1 MTAPIVQAEYEQ
13 LKQIETKFGQLRD
26 RVSSLQQQLN
36 QLHQQ
41 LASSWHGDAFKAF
54 ESEYTGEVVPAL
66 KRLENNFNVAQSV
79 TGEISKIFRQAEEEA
94 AGLFKGKM
102 VAAAAAKKD
111 EGSWLSK
118 AWNKASDWVHGALDV
133 VGFIPGFGEIADG
146 VNALIYLAEG
156 RHLEAA
162 ISAAAM
168 IPIVGDAGKIGK
180 WGVKAGK
187 EIAEEI
193 AEEGAERA
201 VKEVAEE
208 VVEEGAER
216 VVKNVAQETL
226 EETAERIPN
235 IASNLPKNPDD
246 LLKQGWKEV
255 SHPKAAANGH
265 RTFEDPSGLTM
276 RFDKGKPGEP
286 GFEGVDHYHIENPHA
301 THKKVDKYFDR
312 NGNPVNNGS
321 GPSHIV
327 VE

>member
-13 LKQIETKFGQLRD
+13 LKQIATKFGQLRD

-54 ESEYTGEVVPAL
+54 EHEYTGEVVPAL
-66 KRLENNFNVAQSV
+66 KRLENNFSVAQSV

-94 AGLFKGKM
+94 AGLFKDKII
-102 VAAAAAKKD
+102 AAAAAKKD
-111 EGSWLSK
+111 EGGWLSK

-168 IPIVGDAGKIGK
+168 IPIVGDAGKLGK

-187 EIAEEI
+187 EIVEEI

-216 VVKNVAQETL
+216 VVKNVAEETL
-226 EETAERIPN
+226 EETAERIPG
-235 IASNLPKNPDD
+235 IVANLPKNPDD

-255 SHPKAAANGH
+255 SDPDAVLHGH
-265 RTFEDPSGLTM
+265 RTFEDPSGLTI
-276 RFDKGKPGEP
+276 RFDKGKPGAK
-286 GFEGVDHYHIENPHA
+286 GFEGVDHYHITNPHT
-301 THKKVDKYFDR
+301 THKKVNKYLDR
-312 NGNPVNNGS
+312 DGNPVHKGS
-321 GPSHIV
+321 DPSHIV